1 MPEIN
6 LSDSRK
12 RDAVVKAV
20 ATRVRERLRW
30 VGPDGEFPST
40 HRLLKSTVDHDLDAL
55 QERFGEPAAIAE
67 ALVSGDP
74 EVDMERFGQSLWFL
88 SRVFINPEE
97 KPVYQVQQN
106 ELVFSPSG
114 QVLAR
119 RPLVRAEANTNA
131 ALPLLWTGRMVAK
144 REAVR
149 RYVFS
154 DLLQILHIN
163 GLTYDFLFGMA
174 SELAAS
180 ASLML
185 VGAGKGGRDPLV
197 FRRGSVPYRGFLEGR
212 VQGDRYALLLHL
224 SNAELKRPDAVAPA
238 TPADPASPADPATP

>member
-30 VGPDGEFPST
+30 VGPDGEFPTS
-40 HRLLKSTVDHDLDAL
+40 HRLLKATVDHDLDAL

-67 ALVSGDP
+67 ALVNGDP
-74 EVDMERFGQSLWFL
+74 EVDIERFGQSLWFL
-88 SRVFINPEE
+88 SRVFINPQE

-106 ELVFSPSG
+106 ELIFSPAG
-114 QVLAR
+114 GVVAR
-119 RPLVRAEANTNA
+119 RPLQRAEANTNA
-131 ALPLLWTGRMVAK
+131 PIPLQWTGRLVSK

-185 VGAGKGGRDPLV
+185 VGAGKGGKDPLV

-224 SNAELKRPDAVAPA
+224 SNAELKRPDPVAPV
-238 TPADPASPADPATP
+238 SP

>member
-30 VGPDGEFPST
+30 VGPDGEFPTS

-55 QERFGEPAAIAE
+55 QARFGEPAAIAE
-67 ALVSGDP
+67 ALVSSDP
-74 EVDMERFGQSLWFL
+74 EVDLERFGQSLWFL
-88 SRVFINPEE
+88 SRVFINPQE

-119 RPLVRAEANTNA
+119 RPLQRAEANTNA

-185 VGAGKGGRDPLV
+185 LGAGKGGRDPLV

-224 SNAELKRPDAVAPA
+224 SNAELKRPDAAAPVAPA
-238 TPADPASPADPATP
+238 TLADPASP